1 MERWKI
7 VSMVVGSCFRRF
19 PEAEQ
24 SSEFI
29 ARINAELE
37 RTASPHLMNEK
48 SVEGCWSQARRLKAD
63 SPSYWLLLV
72 RLTEAALLC
81 AGNYADNCEYEAA
94 GDFLVNPREIL
105 VHQRTD
111 GRSTAKNR
119 HGRLS
124 EQFGFAGVEGL
135 DSMKTFAASVCLETT
150 KPPLLEHMTQVLKKS
165 DRISPEY
172 LQRLEESQ
180 RRIVDT
186 LACLAAWHVSDSA
199 ELWRRLQESSVR
211 DRVFAESNFCRFDAQ
226 VFHRI
231 GADLRRSLAEP
242 AFRSPFLAAF
252 RSGENAG
259 PRPPPVAL
267 HAIANSPV

>member
-1 MERWKI
+1 
-7 VSMVVGSCFRRF
+7 MVVGSCFRHI

-24 SSEFI
+24 TLEFI
-29 ARINAELE
+29 TRINAELE
-37 RTASPHLMNEK
+37 RTVSALLMTEK
-48 SVEGCWSQARRLKAD
+48 SIESCWSQARRLKAD

-105 VHQRTD
+105 VHRRGD

-124 EQFGFAGVEGL
+124 EQFGLEGVAGPN
-135 DSMKTFAASVCLETT
+135 SMKAFAASVCLEIA
-150 KPPLLEHMTQVLKKS
+150 KPPLLAHMTQVLKKS
-165 DRISPEY
+165 ERISPEY
-172 LQRLEESQ
+172 LQRLEEGQ
-180 RRIVDT
+180 RRIADA
-186 LACLAAWHVSDSA
+186 LAYLAAWRVSDSA

-211 DRVFAESNFCRFDAQ
+211 EKVFAESNFCRFDAQ
-226 VFHRI
+226 VFHRV

-242 AFRSPFLAAF
+242 AFRSPFLAGF
-252 RSGENAG
+252 RWGENGGKRTSPA
-259 PRPPPVAL
+259 AL
-267 HAIANSPV
+267 HALANAPA